1 MLSLLQLIG
10 IGEFLQDSEEER
22 RQSAQ
27 VYSAV
32 IGVMLLAYGVAF
44 LAGGVPRLRAQGWT
58 QVGEAVALLVVVWAL
73 SARGRADSRLLEW
86 VVVLGGTGIC
96 LTLATMGGFT
106 GDAVFW
112 TFPMPFLVFLLLGQR
127 TGWVLNLA
135 YTVGAPALMLVTSAI
150 PGFWPYSGTR
160 VVWYGMAYFFNVLA
174 AASFN
179 LLRTNFK
186 ARLQVLVDLN
196 TAEARRHLETLRFN
210 AGHDVPT
217 GLRNREGLLDALRA
231 AGPGAASPA
240 GALLVA
246 CIRFDRVVELA
257 NIVGMATVD
266 GALRALGARLAARFP
281 GEALVARL
289 GPDELAVAFRDPPA
303 ADRVRAL
310 REALDAAGA
319 AGDAGDAGGYSI
331 SNEYTI
337 GSAADAGP
345 AVDGEDLLRRAEQAL
360 RYALRRGDRL
370 QAYDQALDGHFERYH
385 TRYERLRQLLL
396 GDAPDADGLQ
406 LHYQPLVRLATGAV
420 CGAEALARWVDPAEG
435 PVSPDQFI
443 PIIEGTGLLTPFT
456 LFTVRR
462 AVRDCAAWQREL
474 PGVPVSVNLSAEALV
489 EEAVIDALEAA
500 VREAGLDPSLVH
512 VEVTETALMRNPAAA
527 LAMMARL
534 VAQGF
539 HLAIDDYGTGY
550 SSLSYLRQLP
560 AQSLKIDKAFILAL
574 DAEPRVQAIVDSTIA
589 LAHDLGMR
597 VVAEG
602 VETAEAEARLQ
613 ALRCDVAQG
622 WRYARALPV
631 DQFRAWAVAR
641 RASAAA

>member
-1 MLSLLQLIG
+1 
-10 IGEFLQDSEEER
+10 
-22 RQSAQ
+22 
-27 VYSAV
+27 
-32 IGVMLLAYGVAF
+32 
-44 LAGGVPRLRAQGWT
+44 
-58 QVGEAVALLVVVWAL
+58 
-73 SARGRADSRLLEW
+73 
-86 VVVLGGTGIC
+86 
-96 LTLATMGGFT
+96 
-106 GDAVFW
+106 
-112 TFPMPFLVFLLLGQR
+112 
-127 TGWVLNLA
+127 
-135 YTVGAPALMLVTSAI
+135 
-150 PGFWPYSGTR
+150 
-160 VVWYGMAYFFNVLA
+160 
-174 AASFN
+174 
-179 LLRTNFK
+179 
-186 ARLQVLVDLN
+186 
-196 TAEARRHLETLRFN
+196 
-210 AGHDVPT
+210 
-217 GLRNREGLLDALRA
+217 
-231 AGPGAASPA
+231 
-240 GALLVA
+240 
-246 CIRFDRVVELA
+246 
-257 NIVGMATVD
+257 VD

-303 ADRVRAL
+303 EDRVRAL
-310 REALDAAGA
+310 REALDAASA
-319 AGDAGDAGGYSI
+319 AGDAGGYSI

-345 AVDGEDLLRRAEQAL
+345 AVDGEDLLRRAERAL
-360 RYALRRGDRL
+360 RYALRRGER
-370 QAYDQALDGHFERYH
+370 QQVYDQALDGHFERYH

-396 GDAPDADGLQ
+396 GDAPDAAGLQ
-406 LHYQPLVRLATGAV
+406 LHYQPLVQLATGAV

-456 LFTVRR
+456 QFAVRR
-462 AVRDCAAWQREL
+462 AVRDGAAWQRVL

-500 VREAGLDPSLVH
+500 VRKEGLDPSLVH
-512 VEVTETALMRNPAAA
+512 VEVTETALLRNPAAA
-527 LAMMARL
+527 LAMMERL
-534 VAQGF
+534 VAQGI

-560 AQSLKIDKAFILAL
+560 AQSLKIDQAFIREMDGA
-574 DAEPRVQAIVDSTIA
+574 PRVQAIVDSTIA
-589 LAHDLGMR
+589 LAHNLGMR